1 MEERA
6 LAREL
11 VRARLQDLA
20 QMQKKMDTMRK
31 SLGKLLAVQLEF
43 QVAIEEDQ
51 ERCYELAAVWAP
63 ENQCLVVSNHLECYW
78 RWRSTG

>member
-20 QMQKKMDTMRK
+20 QMQKKVDTMRK
-31 SLGKLLAVQLEF
+31 SLDKLLAVQLEF
-43 QVAIEEDQ
+43 QAAIEEDQ
-51 ERCYELAAVWAP
+51 ERP
-63 ENQCLVVSNHLECYW
+63 VVIIDATCCPAWDEGGVGPQQ
-78 RWRSTG
+78 RERGK

>member
-20 QMQKKMDTMRK
+20 QMQKKMDT
-31 SLGKLLAVQLEF
+31 LLAVQLEF